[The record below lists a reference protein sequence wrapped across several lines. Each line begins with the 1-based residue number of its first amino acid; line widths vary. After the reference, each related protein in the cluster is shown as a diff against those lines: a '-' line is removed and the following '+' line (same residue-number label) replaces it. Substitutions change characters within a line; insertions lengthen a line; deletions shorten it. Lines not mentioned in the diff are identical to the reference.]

1 MAANKYA
8 GTQTEKNLQGE
19 KGLSALAESLQKTN
33 SRVFLKGETV
43 NFHDN
48 GAGVFSFMDAAKD
61 ISKSA
66 IKTHVYKR
74 NTFFPDSRSGTGFL
88 LNNQLANGAFVPSS
102 SDSANVSVSI
112 FTSSIVVS
120 IFSEIRLSTLI
131 Y

>member
-1 MAANKYA
+1 M
-8 GTQTEKNLQGE
+8 
-19 KGLSALAESLQKTN
+19 
-33 SRVFLKGETV
+33 

-88 LNNQLANGAFVPSS
+88 LNNQLANGAFVRLADQGKKYQIGLSAGSLGAQSYTDFSKYGSS
-102 SDSANVSVSI
+102 RADAVELTRRRTEKSAGGFAAARRQSDGLCDPGVIGCCEPA
-112 FTSSIVVS
+112 
-120 IFSEIRLSTLI
+120 
-131 Y
+131 